1 LKGSPGKGLWF
12 RRNGYLNVYGYCDV
26 DWASCLDDRRSIS
39 GYSVF
44 VGGNLVSWRSKKQP
58 VVSKSIAEAEYRA
71 KSQALSDILWV
82 RNLLLE
88 SNRGGEGGG
97 GMVAHIL
104 YILYT
109 IQENNRED
117 SRKIPQ

>member
-1 LKGSPGKGLWF
+1 
-12 RRNGYLNVYGYCDV
+12 VYGYCDV

-88 SNRGGEGGG
+88 SNRGGDGGP
-97 GMVAHIL
+97 
-104 YILYT
+104 YT
-109 IQENNRED
+109 VYPVYHPRE
-117 SRKIPQ
+117 Q